1 MYEGIRSPSVHT
13 PKTMSDLVSVAT
25 RFPNA
30 TLWAGGTFIMSREN
44 YYPTRDSNDIINLSE
59 VPELTR
65 INRTD
70 RYLEIGS
77 MVTFEQMLKVG
88 KQVLPGLLQTTLEQ
102 TATMILRRQITL
114 GGAICT
120 QQVRLA
126 LPGTLYAL
134 QAEVEVKTCLGPKT
148 ETKWT
153 EIQRLYDRQ
162 GVLQL
167 KRNEIVTRVRLG
179 FDRDNFSTFIAAG
192 MPIQNPRETVY
203 LSFACSYNQSV
214 IQNFRM
220 CLNFPTSLL
229 LVPQEIDMMMQGTL
243 LPLTSQQIGRVVRS
257 VMEEVLGS
265 STSEIPPIQI
275 ERARSFV
282 ESALHELNA
291 QSLSER

>member
-1 MYEGIRSPSVHT
+1 
-13 PKTMSDLVSVAT
+13 
-25 RFPNA
+25 
-30 TLWAGGTFIMSREN
+30 MSREN

-148 ETKWT
+148 ETKWI

-192 MPIQNPRETVY
+192 MPMQNPRETVY

-214 IQNFRM
+214 IQNFRI